1 MADSRPILAYWDIR
15 GLAAPLRLILRYA
28 GVGYEDR
35 TMIMSKPEWLNMKH
49 SLGFDFPNLP
59 YYEEGDLRLTQSQAI
74 LRHLA
79 RKFRLEGESERERC
93 MADMLVDQ
101 LSDFRASLVTLCY
114 TPSFSQDLLQQW
126 VSASGSYSSAQSLE
140 KRIDTFERFY

>member
-1 MADSRPILAYWDIR
+1 M
-15 GLAAPLRLILRYA
+15 
-28 GVGYEDR
+28 
-35 TMIMSKPEWLNMKH
+35 
-49 SLGFDFPNLP
+49 
-59 YYEEGDLRLTQSQAI
+59 TQSQAI

-140 KRIDTFERFY
+140 RRIDTFERFYQSQELFYWFLHLDFYKRLEVNGSLDLH

>member
-1 MADSRPILAYWDIR
+1 
-15 GLAAPLRLILRYA
+15 
-28 GVGYEDR
+28 
-35 TMIMSKPEWLNMKH
+35 MIMSKPEWLSMKH

-59 YYEEGDLRLTQSQAI
+59 YYEVIMKNFGMFSSIFVKEGDLKLTQSQAI